1 MDVLVYRELLTAEP
15 TATIRL
21 ETCSEVPA
29 EILNRMTVGR
39 FDRRTRNRCTSVVLV
54 HPLEPLPRKRNS
66 ENGQV
71 PDLHRDQMNRHSQL
85 SPLIDHPDGADTGRT
100 TGRI

>member
-1 MDVLVYRELLTAEP
+1 MRGGRPRLPRSYLTAEP

-54 HPLEPLPRKRNS
+54 HPLEPLPES
-66 ENGQV
+66 ETV
-71 PDLHRDQMNRHSQL
+71 KM
-85 SPLIDHPDGADTGRT
+85 GRCQICIAI
-100 TGRI
+100 R